1 MSQLV
6 RSAVALFAV
15 GTLLSAAPAF
25 AQQTAKQQQRAAKR
39 AADNPIFQVPKEITL
54 SEEQQTKLKALKDE
68 YSPKLAALTA
78 KQSEILTKEQQAA
91 RAEVTKANREAK
103 KTGKEAQEAVNAA
116 LKLTD
121 EQKAKWTAAQKEVQ
135 ELRKTIE
142 QKKRELLTEEQKAKL
157 PKQRRAGK

>member
-1 MSQLV
+1 MSQVV
-6 RSAVALFAV
+6 RSAVALSAV
-15 GTLLSAAPAF
+15 LTLLSAAPSLA
-25 AQQTAKQQQRAAKR
+25 QTAKQQARAAKR
-39 AADNPIFQVPKEITL
+39 AADNPIFQLPKEITL

-68 YSPKLAALTA
+68 YGPKLAALTT

-121 EQKAKWTAAQKEVQ
+121 EQKTKWTAAQKEMQ

-157 PKQRRAGK
+157 PKGRKGK